1 MILTTRC
8 SVRDVRL
15 PRLWHPLCLAL
26 WVPTRKRSSSE
37 RALLRKG
44 GTMDARRKTLE
55 LPERYRSVG
64 QPVMVPGD
72 MGRYS
77 FVLAGTEGA
86 MSETFGSSAHGAGR
100 KMGRKKAKKA
110 AKGRNIRR
118 ELEDKGILIRA
129 ANRATI
135 DEEMSEAYKDATEV
149 VDTTE
154 GAGIGKKVARLRPL
168 IVVKG

>member
-1 MILTTRC
+1 
-8 SVRDVRL
+8 
-15 PRLWHPLCLAL
+15 
-26 WVPTRKRSSSE
+26 
-37 RALLRKG
+37 
-44 GTMDARRKTLE
+44 LE

-64 QPVMVPGD
+64 QPVLVPGD

-86 MSETFGSSAHGAGR
+86 MSETFGSSAHRAGR
-100 KMGRKKAKKA
+100 KMGRRAAKKA
-110 AKGRNIRR
+110 ANGRNLRR

-149 VDTTE
+149 VDTT
-154 GAGIGKKVARLRPL
+154 GRGIGKKVARLGPL